1 MFKLSNQ
8 CTAMLGFSHDES
20 YSLAAIVNRL
30 PTGYEIPKDITED
43 FKGIFVV
50 TRKIDYRGYCMERPV
65 LVFEHENL
73 MKEVLQ
79 NVGKCLTT

>member
-1 MFKLSNQ
+1 MFKLSKQ
-8 CTAMLGFSHDES
+8 SAAMLGFSHEES

-30 PTGYEIPKDITED
+30 PTGYVIPNDITED

-50 TRKIDYRGYCMERPV
+50 TRKLDYRGYCMESPA
-65 LVFEHENL
+65 LVFEYEDL

-79 NVGKCLTT
+79 NVGKCLTV